1 MSHPSS
7 NHLSKISALSRSIN
21 KVIFAVVFTI
31 SISFSNSFKFAK
43 YAGDFLTIGVG
54 GRALGMGG
62 AFTSVANDVTAGYW
76 NPAGLVEISNTQI
89 ILMHD
94 ERFAGIV
101 NYDYVGL
108 AFKPINFYSFGISII
123 RIGIDDI
130 PFTGNEFI
138 DNNGNLVFD
147 PDVDRLDPDKFSYVS
162 SSDWVTI
169 VSFAK
174 NSNEKFSI
182 GGNVKFIYRKI
193 EKNTGIGIGF
203 DFGIKYKVM
212 DFLIGAILKDATS
225 TLISWNTGRNELIT
239 PSVVAG
245 ISREF
250 EILWGK
256 FTPAID
262 IILRFE
268 GRNKTALFGTKFIS
282 ADFNIGGEYTFKD
295 IIAIRTGFTENKEL
309 TLGTGIKLNRLD
321 IDYSFAKFNSEL
333 GNTHRISAKFTI
345 L

>member
-21 KVIFAVVFTI
+21 KVVFAVVFTI

-76 NPAGLVEISNTQI
+76 NPAGLAEISNTQI

>member
-1 MSHPSS
+1 MNPHSS
-7 NHLSKISALSRSIN
+7 NHSSNILALSQLIN
-21 KVIFAVVFTI
+21 KIIFIIVF
-31 SISFSNSFKFAK
+31 SVSVSFSGGFKFAK

-76 NPAGLVEISNTQI
+76 NPAGLTELLNTQI

-101 NYDYVGL
+101 NYDYAGL
-108 AFKPINFYSFGISII
+108 AFKPIDLYSLGISII
-123 RIGIDDI
+123 RVGVDDI

-138 DNNGNLVFD
+138 DNNGNFVFD

-162 SSDWVTI
+162 SSDWVAI

-174 NSNEKFSI
+174 NLKEKLSI

-203 DFGIKYKVM
+203 DFGIKYKIRS
-212 DFLIGAILKDATS
+212 FSIGVILKDATS

-239 PSVVAG
+239 PSAITG

-256 FTPAID
+256 FIPAID
-262 IILRFE
+262 MILRFE
-268 GRNKTALFGTKFIS
+268 GRNKTALLGTKFVS
-282 ADFNIGGEYTFKD
+282 VDFNIGGEYTFKD
-295 IIAIRTGFTENKEL
+295 IIAIRSGFTENKEL
-309 TLGTGIKLNRLD
+309 TLGAGIKLNQLN

-333 GNTHRISAKFTI
+333 GNTHRISAKLTI

>member
-1 MSHPSS
+1 MTLPLS
-7 NHLSKISALSRSIN
+7 NRLSKILALNQLIN
-21 KVIFAVVFTI
+21 KVIFAVVFSI
-31 SISFSNSFKFAK
+31 SISFSSSFKFAK

-76 NPAGLVEISNTQI
+76 NPAGLAQISNTQI

-108 AFKPINFYSFGISII
+108 AFKPINFYSLGISII
-123 RIGIDDI
+123 RIGVDDI

-138 DNNGNLVFD
+138 DNNENLVFD
-147 PDVDRLDPDKFSYVS
+147 PDVDRLDPSKFSYVS

-169 VSFAK
+169 ISFAK
-174 NSNEKFSI
+174 NSNEKLSI

-203 DFGIKYKVM
+203 DFGVKYKVM
-212 DFLIGAILKDATS
+212 DFSIGAILKDGTS

-239 PSVVAG
+239 PSVVTG

-256 FTPAID
+256 FIPAID

-268 GRNKTALFGTKFIS
+268 GRNKTALLGTKFIS
-282 ADFNIGGEYTFKD
+282 ADFNIGGEYTFKE
-295 IIAIRTGFTENKEL
+295 IVAIRAGFTENKEL

>member
-1 MSHPSS
+1 M
-7 NHLSKISALSRSIN
+7 
-21 KVIFAVVFTI
+21 I
-31 SISFSNSFKFAK
+31 SISFSNSFKFTK
-43 YAGDFLTIGVG
+43 YAGDFLSIGVG

-76 NPAGLVEISNTQI
+76 NPAGLAEISNTQI

-94 ERFAGIV
+94 ERFGGIV
-101 NYDYVGL
+101 NYDYLGL
-108 AFKPINFYSFGISII
+108 AFKPVNLYSLAISII
-123 RIGIDDI
+123 RVGVDDI

-138 DNNGNLVFD
+138 DNNSNLIFD

-162 SSDWVTI
+162 SSDWVAI

-174 NSNEKFSI
+174 NSNEKISI
-182 GGNVKFIYRKI
+182 GGNFKFIYRKI
-193 EKNTGIGIGF
+193 GKNTGIGVGF
-203 DFGIKYKVM
+203 DFGIKYKLM
-212 DFLIGAILKDATS
+212 DFSIGAILKDGTS
-225 TLISWNTGRNELIT
+225 TLISWNTGRNELVT

-250 EILWGK
+250 EILRGK
-256 FTPAID
+256 FIPAID

-268 GRNKTALFGTKFIS
+268 GRNKTALLGTNFAS

-295 IIAIRTGFTENKEL
+295 IIAIRAGFTENTEL
-309 TLGTGIKLNRLD
+309 TLGAGIKLNRLD